1 MEPGHGRTP
10 LYAPESHRFDVAIA
24 HRALCEGCDMVMR
37 NDRVCQ
43 LFTCEAG
50 PFSLSTLCCVALTI
64 VVKHEQ
70 PLDRLKIPV
79 ISSSPRC

>member
-1 MEPGHGRTP
+1 
-10 LYAPESHRFDVAIA
+10 
-24 HRALCEGCDMVMR
+24 MVMR